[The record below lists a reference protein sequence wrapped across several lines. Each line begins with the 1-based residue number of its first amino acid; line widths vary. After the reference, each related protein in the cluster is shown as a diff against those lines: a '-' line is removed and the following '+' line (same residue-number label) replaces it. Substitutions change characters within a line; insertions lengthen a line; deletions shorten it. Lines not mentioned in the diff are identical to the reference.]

1 MPLNRLFARA
11 IVAASAALF
20 LPFTAAVAQEPGV
33 DVAAPR
39 FAISQ
44 VADAFTFMPSVLVVE
59 QGDWVRWKSVAA
71 SLSHTTTSGSGCV
84 TNNLWN
90 VSLTPGA
97 QFTRQFLETPATFP
111 FFCIPHCGL
120 GMTGSVRVTTV
131 IAASASTT
139 GSDIILTWTGGGG
152 SYRIFRGPTAALTG
166 TGVSVLSPDA
176 GSAGTTFTDTTVP
189 ALGQTLFYY
198 VGNLF

>member
-1 MPLNRLFARA
+1 MPVNRLISKVVFA
-11 IVAASAALF
+11 AAAALF
-20 LPFTAAVAQEPGV
+20 LSVTAIRAQEPGV

-44 VADAFTFMPSVLVVE
+44 VADAFTFMPSALVVE
-59 QGDWVRWKSVAA
+59 QGDWVRWKSMAA
-71 SLSHTTTSGSGCV
+71 SLSHTTTSGTGCV

-90 VSLTPGA
+90 VSLAPGA

-111 FFCIPHCGL
+111 FFCVPHCGL
-120 GMTGSVRVTTV
+120 GMTGSVQVTTV
-131 IAASASTT
+131 IVASASTT

-152 SYRIFRGPTAALTG
+152 SYRIFRGPTANLTG
-166 TGVSVLSPDA
+166 TGVSILSPDA
-176 GSAGTTFTDTTVP
+176 GSAGTTLTDPTLPT
-189 ALGQTLFYY
+189 LGQTLFYY